1 MTDLSGKEKK
11 KNMIIQLDNDQ
22 LKQDQVDR

>member
-11 KNMIIQLDNDQ
+11 KNMINQLDNDQ

>member
-22 LKQDQVDR
+22 LKQDQADR

>member
-22 LKQDQVDR
+22 LKQDQVNR

>member
-11 KNMIIQLDNDQ
+11 KSMIIQLDNDQ